1 MLAVL
6 SGMEVCA
13 SMRASAGSPAPTR
26 RGARRRLAVFGAAL
40 LFAAG
45 CAVGEGAQPGTSS
58 PVEEITTSPPAPPP
72 PPELPRGG
80 RQLLPTFRLMG
91 FSGEPNAAALGR
103 LTGDLTAAG
112 AELELQAVAYA
123 GERPILPV
131 FELIATVVQ
140 ADPGSDGL
148 YRTRASDETIMR
160 YLQAA
165 RAARGILLLNIQP
178 GLADFLPEVAAYER
192 WLTEPDVGVALDPEW
207 AIDPGEVPGEVFGS
221 TTGAELDA
229 VARYLAEL
237 VREGDLPQKAMVY
250 HQVAP
255 SVVADE
261 QALGAYPE
269 VALVKSVDGI
279 GTPAM
284 KIETWTRLMAG
295 KPPHVWPG
303 FKLFYDEDT
312 RTGPLM
318 TPPEVL
324 ALTPTPDYVLYE

>member
-1 MLAVL
+1 
-6 SGMEVCA
+6 MEVCA

-112 AELELQAVAYA
+112 AELELLAVAYA

-178 GLADFLPEVAAYER
+178 GLADFLPEVAAYQR

>member
-1 MLAVL
+1 
-6 SGMEVCA
+6 MEVCA

-178 GLADFLPEVAAYER
+178 GLADFLPEVAAYQR

>member
-1 MLAVL
+1 M
-6 SGMEVCA
+6 
-13 SMRASAGSPAPTR
+13 
-26 RGARRRLAVFGAAL
+26 
-40 LFAAG
+40 
-45 CAVGEGAQPGTSS
+45 
-58 PVEEITTSPPAPPP
+58 
-72 PPELPRGG
+72 
-80 RQLLPTFRLMG
+80 LPTFRLVG

-103 LTGDLTAAG
+103 LTGDLSTAS
-112 AELELQAVAYA
+112 AELQLQAAAYA
-123 GERPILPV
+123 GQRPVLPV

-140 ADPGSDGL
+140 TDPGADGF
-148 YRTRASDETIMR
+148 YRARASDETVMR

-165 RAARGILLLNIQP
+165 RKARGILLLNIQP

-192 WLTEPDVGVALDPEW
+192 WLSEPDVGVALDPEW
-207 AIDPGEVPGEVFGS
+207 AIDPGEVPGEVYGS
-221 TTGAELDA
+221 TTGAELDT
-229 VARYLAEL
+229 VARYLAGL

-255 SVVADE
+255 SVVVDE

>member
-1 MLAVL
+1 
-6 SGMEVCA
+6 MEVCV

-178 GLADFLPEVAAYER
+178 GLADFLPEVAAYQR

>member
-1 MLAVL
+1 
-6 SGMEVCA
+6 
-13 SMRASAGSPAPTR
+13 
-26 RGARRRLAVFGAAL
+26 
-40 LFAAG
+40 
-45 CAVGEGAQPGTSS
+45 
-58 PVEEITTSPPAPPP
+58 
-72 PPELPRGG
+72 
-80 RQLLPTFRLMG
+80 MG

-178 GLADFLPEVAAYER
+178 GLADFLPEVAAYQR

-255 SVVADE
+255 SVVVDE

>member
-1 MLAVL
+1 
-6 SGMEVCA
+6 MEVCA

-58 PVEEITTSPPAPPP
+58 PVKEITTSPPAPPP

-178 GLADFLPEVAAYER
+178 GLADFLPEVAAYQR

>member
-1 MLAVL
+1 
-6 SGMEVCA
+6 MEVCA

-178 GLADFLPEVAAYER
+178 GLADFLPEVAAYQR

-284 KIETWTRLMAG
+284 KIETWTRLMVG

>member
-1 MLAVL
+1 
-6 SGMEVCA
+6 MEVCA

-178 GLADFLPEVAAYER
+178 GLADFLPEVAAYQR

-269 VALVKSVDGI
+269 LALVKSVDGI

>member
-1 MLAVL
+1 
-6 SGMEVCA
+6 
-13 SMRASAGSPAPTR
+13 MRASERSQAPSW
-26 RGARRRLAVFGAAL
+26 GGVQRRLSVFGATL
-40 LFAAG
+40 LVAVG
-45 CAVGEGAQPGTSS
+45 CAIGEGAQPGTSLRG
-58 PVEEITTSPPAPPP
+58 EEGTAGSAAPPS

-91 FSGEPNAAALGR
+91 FAGEPDSVALGR
-103 LTGDLTAAG
+103 LTGDLTAAS
-112 AELELQAVAYA
+112 AELELQAVAYS
-123 GERPILPV
+123 GKRPVLPV

-140 ADPGSDGL
+140 ENPGADGL
-148 YRTRASDETIMR
+148 YRSRASDEIIMR

-165 RAARGILLLNIQP
+165 REARGILLLNIQP

-207 AIDPGEVPGEVFGS
+207 AIDPGEVPGEIFGS

-229 VARYLAEL
+229 VAAYLAEL
-237 VREGDLPQKAMVY
+237 VRKGDLPQKAMVY

-255 SVVADE
+255 SVVTDE
-261 QALGAYPE
+261 QMLGAYPE

-284 KIETWTRLMAG
+284 KIETWTKLMAT

-303 FKLFYDEDT
+303 FKLFYEEDT
-312 RTGPLM
+312 RNGPLM
-318 TPPEVL
+318 MPSEVL
-324 ALTPTPDYVLYE
+324 ALAPTPDYVLYE